1 MRCINQNHPDFID
14 LLRKTGSNPKILA
27 AQVSVW
33 MDENNTDNIPST
45 KDIGLNYTVKTSPE
59 LYRKYNLLNKDGG
72 LKTIDEKTA
81 NEWIKTNNQN
91 SRYLFKVVKTT
102 PDTYSIVIQDNY
114 SNLSKPQKNTIDKIV
129 KEVNNIEDEGNYTT
143 NEDGDVIIKNE
154 VLGLPGNNIK
164 QGVNELFQE
173 NPELF
178 KIGTPEQYSQFQQS
192 LNKPNTNPILQGNQT
207 NIEEIITQLEKEGS
221 LEIDCKGKLKA
232 EKGLATSFTKGS
244 QWEIVRDLKGY
255 PSHAQGGVDI
265 KLGKDGFSFTRGSGQ
280 VMAAHGLVL
289 PKIR

>member
-1 MRCINQNHPDFID
+1 MRCINQNHADFID